1 MYFYC
6 LTAEDKDGDGIP
18 DSEDNDDDG
27 DGVPDNMDN
36 DDDNDG
42 IPDDQEDNDGD
53 GVPDHEDNDDDNDG
67 IPDDQEDEFSQ
78 YPYRKYQKWRSG
90 GPRGGRWPQ
99 HHLYV
104 IIIGGLRWDFLEG
117 RTHNLTSFQVWS
129 LAQIFFF
136 NVPYMVTTRGIF
148 RGTLIDIVLRG
159 LTSRAV

>member
-1 MYFYC
+1 
-6 LTAEDKDGDGIP
+6 
-18 DSEDNDDDG
+18 
-27 DGVPDNMDN
+27 MDN

-129 LAQIFFF
+129 LAQFSFFK
-136 NVPYMVTTRGIF
+136 M
-148 RGTLIDIVLRG
+148 
-159 LTSRAV
+159 

>member
-1 MYFYC
+1 
-6 LTAEDKDGDGIP
+6 
-18 DSEDNDDDG
+18 
-27 DGVPDNMDN
+27 MDN

-129 LAQIFFF
+129 LAQFSFFK
-136 NVPYMVTTRGIF
+136 NVIYTVTATGDLQRRF
-148 RGTLIDIVLRG
+148 LLFL
-159 LTSRAV
+159 LTSSAGQDKAHFKTALRIRSISFRFFCQLNSTKVHFFVK